1 MELIRQPG
9 EGIPI
14 IRRYGNGGFTIG
26 ATRIDGAVLISMI
39 PEILPVSNFADI
51 TTEHMAKVASLEPRP
66 EILLIGAGLIPTTLT
81 PDCRASLKDAG
92 INVEVMAT
100 GAACRTFNVAL
111 SEGRR
116 VAALLIPID

>member
-9 EGIPI
+9 EGIPLV
-14 IRRYGNGGFTIG
+14 RRYGNGSFTIG
-26 ATRIDGAVLISMI
+26 ATRIDGAVLIGMTVEALS
-39 PEILPVSNFADI
+39 LPTFADI
-51 TTEHMAKVASLEPRP
+51 TPDHMAKVAALQPRP
-66 EILLIGAGLIPTTLT
+66 EILLIGAGPAPATLT

-111 SEGRR
+111 GEGRR